1 MREIITLQFGEH
13 ANYVGM
19 HFWNMAQR
27 QAEKARES
35 SGSGGGGDT
44 DSEHVL
50 FSERRRQPRALVFD
64 RASAFGSLGR
74 ADMQS
79 TGDDARDQEQALW
92 GGASEVYRQQQQ
104 QQPAPHSSSNDNTV
118 DQSGGGV
125 QAWPDFR
132 QSVGFGNRSLEVVSG
147 VEFGNSLG
155 EMTTFDEGWQVF
167 SGTDARRGDVLDDG
181 GFRMYAEECDRLQGF
196 QAFTDA
202 TGGFAGY
209 AAAFVERVRDEF
221 PKSPVVVY
229 SVDAAATRDSVASAG
244 PRAVDVAVATATALE
259 SASLGVSLYL
269 PSRVGDGV
277 RRAGLDSL
285 FGASGLLAMNV
296 AQWTQPLVEGSR
308 VLDDVVA
315 LVTQQSHLRLAESV
329 VSPGLCAIA
338 PNNNN
343 NNNDKNVAD
352 IVSRKFT
359 ACSDVA
365 GDCLRSLGGAFS
377 VDRGT
382 SFGGD
387 VLAHYLPSPARV
399 RCADGAVVLPTIFPS
414 ILRSIGKDGFIAQ
427 HLPSSVT
434 TDADIT
440 TVGEV
445 RVAGLLCTTR
455 ATAVHLQQLRSVL
468 SVEGSRYLK
477 DYERDTIRELRYALD
492 GEIDRYMA
500 IG

>member
-19 HFWNMAQR
+19 HFWNMAQQ
-27 QAEKARES
+27 QAEKARETS
-35 SGSGGGGDT
+35 ASGSGGDA

-92 GGASEVYRQQQQ
+92 GGASEVYRQQQ
-104 QQPAPHSSSNDNTV
+104 PEHSNGNGNTV

-132 QSVGFGNRSLEVVSG
+132 QSVEFGSRSLEVVSG
-147 VEFGNSLG
+147 IEFGNSLG

-181 GFRMYAEECDRLQGF
+181 GFRMYAEECDRVQGF
-196 QAFTDA
+196 QTLADA

-229 SVDAAATRDSVASAG
+229 SVDAAATRGSVASAG

-269 PSRVGDGV
+269 PSHVGDGV

-315 LVTQQSHLRLAESV
+315 LVTQQSHLRLAESM
-329 VSPGLCAIA
+329 VSPGLRDIA
-338 PNNNN
+338 SNSNNN

-352 IVSRKFT
+352 IVSRRFT

-365 GDCLRSLGGAFS
+365 DDCLRSLGGAFS

-387 VLAHYLPSPARV
+387 VLARYLPSPARV
-399 RCADGAVVLPTIFPS
+399 RCADGAVVLPTVFPN
-414 ILRSIGKDGFIAQ
+414 ILRSIGRDGFIAQ
-427 HLPSSVT
+427 HPPSSAT
-434 TDADIT
+434 TDADTT

-492 GEIDRYMA
+492 GEIDKYMA